1 MKVIINESS
10 VVKVLERVWT
20 QDPYF
25 DGDKLKM
32 FGISPKNPSAQML
45 FQKFIGLEEMT
56 KRAENIM
63 GDFRGKDFNVDNCG
77 TYDIDFKIEHM
88 FTDEG
93 YGGLQYIYINC
104 NVDYGTSTAIIPFYD
119 PNAERKSLSNVM
131 DDEETAW
138 EINSEIVECI
148 ESYFDEDLEIRKNTG
163 MSVIAKLITIS

>member
-10 VVKVLERVWT
+10 VVKVLERVWA

-32 FGISPKNPSAQML
+32 FGISPNNPSAQML

-77 TYDIDFKIEHM
+77 TYDIDFKIKHM
-88 FTDEG
+88 FIDEG
-93 YGGLQYIYINC
+93 HGGLQYIYINC
-104 NVDYGTSTAIIPFYD
+104 YVDYDNSTAIIPFYD
-119 PNAERKSLSNVM
+119 PNANRTALSYVM

>member
-10 VVKVLERVWT
+10 VVKVLERVWA

-32 FGISPKNPSAQML
+32 FGISPNNPSAQML

-88 FTDEG
+88 FIDEG

-104 NVDYGTSTAIIPFYD
+104 YVDYDNSTAIIPFYD

>member
-10 VVKVLERVWT
+10 VVKVLERVWA

-32 FGISPKNPSAQML
+32 FGISPNNPSAQML

-77 TYDIDFKIEHM
+77 TYDIDFKIKHM
-88 FTDEG
+88 FIDEG
-93 YGGLQYIYINC
+93 HGGLQYNYIIC
-104 NVDYGTSTAIIPFYD
+104 NVDYGTSTALIPWHD